1 MIDLLGTAFI
11 AFVEREIVKH
21 EPELQ
26 QYIVDQLGKLS
37 TILTEYISSKCSDE
51 VDKLEHFDEDN
62 KPETD

>member
-1 MIDLLGTAFI
+1 MIELLTASFI
-11 AFVEREIVKH
+11 AFLEKELIKH

-51 VDKLEHFDEDN
+51 VDKLENFDEDN